1 MAVMSSQFP
10 LNFKPINLKQTAD
23 TWNIRIAF
31 LSVIQTRRHLIHLI
45 IHARPPA
52 VRNGNTALHKVHH
65 TTGMTIFSEQIH
77 VAWLSFRT
85 QNFLSFHVL
94 LLFLW
99 LILYHSP
106 PIFFFLPT
114 FDYNPVSTVTRLR
127 TCKSWFHSREWQDFY
142 LPQSIYSLWRNNSH
156 SDNIIFQV
164 LAKELER
171 FTWSLNEHE

>member
-85 QNFLSFHVL
+85 QNFLSHFMSYFFFCGSFYIIR
-94 LLFLW
+94 LLF
-99 LILYHSP
+99 S
-106 PIFFFLPT
+106 FFFQPLTIIQSAQWLGLEPASRDSIPGNDKIFIFHKASIHCDEIIAIPIT
-114 FDYNPVSTVTRLR
+114 SFFRFWR
-127 TCKSWFHSREWQDFY
+127 KS
-142 LPQSIYSLWRNNSH
+142 
-156 SDNIIFQV
+156 
-164 LAKELER
+164 
-171 FTWSLNEHE
+171 